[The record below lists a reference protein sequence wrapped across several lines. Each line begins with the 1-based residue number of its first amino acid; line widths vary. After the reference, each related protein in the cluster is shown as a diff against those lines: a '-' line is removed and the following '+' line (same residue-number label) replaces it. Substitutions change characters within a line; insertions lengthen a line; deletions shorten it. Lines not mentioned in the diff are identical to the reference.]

1 AARQQHE
8 AIESIRR
15 VQGSV
20 TFDHEWSPIPG
31 FPGRYSVDRGAVPP
45 APAWLRNLM
54 GDEFFRVV
62 RFVEFS
68 GLTISESDL
77 SALARLPSVEI
88 VCLTYTRVT
97 PDGDTVPRLVHD
109 ADLKVLEHQR
119 HLRELHLD

>member
-1 AARQQHE
+1 KPKRRWFRFSLRMLLLIVTVLCVWLGFKVNAARQQHE

-54 GDEFFRVV
+54 GDELFRVV
-62 RFVEFS
+62 RSVEFS
-68 GLTISESDL
+68 GLTISESDF
-77 SALARLPSVEI
+77 SAL
-88 VCLTYTRVT
+88 
-97 PDGDTVPRLVHD
+97 
-109 ADLKVLEHQR
+109 
-119 HLRELHLD
+119 